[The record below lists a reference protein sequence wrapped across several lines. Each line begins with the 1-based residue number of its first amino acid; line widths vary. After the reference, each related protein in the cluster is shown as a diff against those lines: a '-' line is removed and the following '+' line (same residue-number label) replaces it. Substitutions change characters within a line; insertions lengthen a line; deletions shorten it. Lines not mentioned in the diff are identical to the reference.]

1 MTYHFKTLTVKK
13 KKKRTLII
21 WNITE
26 LPVAMVI
33 EFKTMAE

>member
-13 KKKRTLII
+13 KQKTLII

>member
-13 KKKRTLII
+13 KTLII

>member
-13 KKKRTLII
+13 KKKTLII